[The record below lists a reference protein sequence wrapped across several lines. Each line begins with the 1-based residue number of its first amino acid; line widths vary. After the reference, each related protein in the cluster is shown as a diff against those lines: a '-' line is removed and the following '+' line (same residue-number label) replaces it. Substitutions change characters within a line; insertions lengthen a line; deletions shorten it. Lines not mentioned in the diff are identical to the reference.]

1 MAIFGKKK
9 PPADVERRINDAI
22 VGMRPL
28 LHIEKMD
35 LALLSFDATT
45 GVTILRIAGDCPD
58 CTMTATELRAG
69 IEAHLRLR
77 VPEITEVRNG

>member
-1 MAIFGKKK
+1 ML
-9 PPADVERRINDAI
+9 
-22 VGMRPL
+22 PL

-35 LALLSFDATT
+35 LALVSFDSAT
-45 GVTILRIAGDCPD
+45 GVTVLRIAGDCPD
-58 CTMTATELRAG
+58 CDMTATELRAG